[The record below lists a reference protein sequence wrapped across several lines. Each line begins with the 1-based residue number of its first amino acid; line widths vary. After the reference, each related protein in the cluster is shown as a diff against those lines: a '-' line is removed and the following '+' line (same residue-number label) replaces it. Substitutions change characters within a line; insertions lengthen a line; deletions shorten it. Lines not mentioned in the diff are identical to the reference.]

1 VQQILQ
7 RLAEPLLCR
16 VKAYGRSVFC
26 IGASPVALP
35 CLKTSGDR
43 YSRRDQALSSELRR
57 FRQKSGGAAASG
69 RVGTQ
74 LVISCGIFRSGL
86 ITRPDLAPSRRLA
99 RTVHITPAKLAIDG
113 LRGTGHLQSASG
125 NVAVPRLRF
134 TVICPPVGLQ
144 VEAAQS
150 AKISVANMGV
160 VSFLTSVRSRRQ
172 RRKYEEQGGGRILS
186 LRACCRVPLVVVSPI
201 FVPPH
206 YG

>member
-1 VQQILQ
+1 MQQILQ

-125 NVAVPRLRF
+125 NVAVPPVAVHRNLPPGRLAGRGGAKREISATNLKVVTFRSTAGSRRLRRE
-134 TVICPPVGLQ
+134 CEEYGSHA
-144 VEAAQS
+144 EYS
-150 AKISVANMGV
+150 RCERVAV
-160 VSFLTSVRSRRQ
+160 YRSW
-172 RRKYEEQGGGRILS
+172 
-186 LRACCRVPLVVVSPI
+186 
-201 FVPPH
+201 
-206 YG
+206 

>member
-1 VQQILQ
+1 M
-7 RLAEPLLCR
+7 
-16 VKAYGRSVFC
+16 
-26 IGASPVALP
+26 
-35 CLKTSGDR
+35 
-43 YSRRDQALSSELRR
+43 
-57 FRQKSGGAAASG
+57 
-69 RVGTQ
+69 
-74 LVISCGIFRSGL
+74 
-86 ITRPDLAPSRRLA
+86 
-99 RTVHITPAKLAIDG
+99 
-113 LRGTGHLQSASG
+113 QSASG
-125 NVAVPRLRF
+125 NVAVPPVAVHRNL
-134 TVICPPVGLQ
+134 PPVGLQ

>member
-1 VQQILQ
+1 LPSESVRAIC
-7 RLAEPLLCR
+7 LLHWR
-16 VKAYGRSVFC
+16 
-26 IGASPVALP
+26 IPVALP

-113 LRGTGHLQSASG
+113 LRGTGHLQFASG
-125 NVAVPRLRF
+125 NVAVPPVAVHRNLPPGRLAGRGGAKRENIRGKYGSRKF
-134 TVICPPVGLQ
+134 PHLRPLAPSAPQ
-144 VEAAQS
+144 V
-150 AKISVANMGV
+150 
-160 VSFLTSVRSRRQ
+160 RRTG
-172 RRKYEEQGGGRILS
+172 RLGRILS

-201 FVPPH
+201 SVPPH